1 MRTEKVRR
9 VLKGIRRQQSAHQDS
24 APPLLLADFQ
34 QMLDAMYG
42 TTARTVRNRAL
53 LAVAFFG
60 AFRRSEVV
68 NLQLADL
75 RIREEGMILGLRHSK
90 TNQGGAT
97 EDKAIARGPQGSP
110 YCPVQLL
117 EQWLAVYEEQLN
129 ERPRG
134 PVFPALDPA
143 GLPQARGMTPENF
156 YHLFKGALRGAGF
169 DPGEYSPHSLRSGF
183 ITSAYLAGKD
193 PFKIKRISGHRSQ
206 TTFERYL
213 HEADRF
219 QSNASDLL

>member
-1 MRTEKVRR
+1 
-9 VLKGIRRQQSAHQDS
+9 LKGIRRQEVAHQDS
-24 APPLLLADFQ
+24 AAPLLLVDFQ
-34 QMLDAMYG
+34 AMLDAISG
-42 TTARTVRNRAL
+42 EDPLGVRNRAL
-53 LAVAFFG
+53 LSTAFFG

-68 NLQLADL
+68 GLQLPDL
-75 RIREEGMILGLRHSK
+75 RIREEGMIVGLRHSK
-90 TNQGGAT
+90 TNQGGAG

-110 YCPVQLL
+110 YCPVQLV
-117 EQWLAVYEEQLN
+117 EQWLTVYAGRADEK
-129 ERPRG
+129 RRG
-134 PVFPALDPA
+134 PVFPALDRA
-143 GLPQARGMTPENF
+143 GNPQPHCMTPENF
-156 YHLFKGALRGAGF
+156 YYLFKRALRRAGF
-169 DPGEYSPHSLRSGF
+169 DPEEYSPHSLRSGF